1 MANKRDSSK
10 QRRARE
16 NRARRA
22 ALEARTS
29 GTVPKA
35 PSRVA
40 PVTAEK
46 LARADQQDRK
56 GRSRSTS
63 TAGDSDVDDSG
74 SSGDDETSGAKPRRQ
89 RPPRPGDRPVDID
102 TLEGSWFSKMTRVP
116 GGTQVLM
123 AAGLLVVVTL
133 MMSFMDFYVESDQ
146 VDDPDATPTLTI
158 FEAEGTGRA
167 LLLLGVPVVIMG
179 IALAASLRPN
189 RRRIWLVAAVL
200 IGVLYATSILTY
212 LFVAGFLGYAVLR
225 ARKVEGPMEPW
236 LVHLMNRRRGAGA
249 GENEEPDEAADRA
262 DRP

>member
-1 MANKRDSSK
+1 MANKRETSK

-22 ALEARTS
+22 ALQARTS
-29 GTVPKA
+29 GSAPKV

-46 LARADQQDRK
+46 LSRSEKQDRR
-56 GRSRSTS
+56 GRTRPTSAEEAPDSDAGS
-63 TAGDSDVDDSG
+63 TADGETSDV
-74 SSGDDETSGAKPRRQ
+74 KPRRQ

-102 TLEGSWFSKMTRVP
+102 TLEGSWFSKVTRVP

-123 AAGLLVVVTL
+123 AAGLLLVVTL
-133 MMSFMDFYVESDQ
+133 MMSFMDFYVEPDQ

-167 LLLLGVPVVIMG
+167 LVLLGVPVLITGV
-179 IALAASLRPN
+179 AVAASLRPN
-189 RRRIWLVAAVL
+189 RRRVWLVSALL

-236 LVHLMNRRRGAGA
+236 LVQLMNRRRSGG
-249 GENEEPDEAADRA
+249 EPDEDAAD
-262 DRP
+262 

>member
-1 MANKRDSSK
+1 MANKRETSK

-29 GTVPKA
+29 GTAPKA

-46 LARADQQDRK
+46 LAKANQDDRK
-56 GRSRSTS
+56 GGSRAVSKAS
-63 TAGDSDVDDSG
+63 AVDSEG
-74 SSGDDETSGAKPRRQ
+74 DETDEVTDAKPRRQ

-102 TLEGSWFSKMTRVP
+102 SLEGSWFSKVTQVP

-123 AAGLLVVVTL
+123 AAGLLIVVTL
-133 MMSFMDFYVESDQ
+133 MMSFMDFYIAPDQ
-146 VDDPDATPTLTI
+146 VDDPDAKPSMTI
-158 FEAEGTGRA
+158 FESEGTGRA
-167 LLLLGVPVVIMG
+167 LVLLGIPVVVVG
-179 IALAASLRPN
+179 LAVAASLRPN
-189 RRRIWLVAAVL
+189 RRRVWLVAAMV

-212 LFVAGFLGYAVLR
+212 LFVAGFLGYAVMR

-236 LVHLMNRRRGAGA
+236 LVQLINKRRGGT
-249 GENEEPDEAADRA
+249 AADTGTDA
-262 DRP
+262 ED